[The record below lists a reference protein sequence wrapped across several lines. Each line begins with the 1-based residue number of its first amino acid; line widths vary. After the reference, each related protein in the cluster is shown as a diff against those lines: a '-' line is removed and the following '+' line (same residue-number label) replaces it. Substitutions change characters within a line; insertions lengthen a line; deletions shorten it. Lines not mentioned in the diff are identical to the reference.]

1 MVRVIIRGDVWRN
14 SEDEILKAATMKYG
28 KNQWSRIASLL
39 HRKSAKQ
46 SDMDED
52 ELEMLSEAR
61 VRFTNTQGKKAKR
74 KAREK
79 QLADARRMASLQKR
93 RELHADG
100 IVVGDGG
107 YRQKKNPSYVDYSAE
122 EAENFLALQNVE
134 TLKGGLNT
142 PLHDLR
148 LNSALPQKQVV
159 ATPNTLN
166 INNEGVIKNVKEELR
181 KALGSLPNPKN
192 DYQLLLPEGEEESDE
207 QPDAEEEWVEDASDA
222 AKARA
227 RARALKRIEERKLR
241 TQAFQRNL
249 PRPAKLNEQCT
260 KKATNKA
267 DMSVVERSQ
276 AAKLIEEEI
285 AKHGEPLDDIM
296 WVAIEQSSS
305 ELVLSNGKFNRLAIL
320 SRRNQMEALSSQFQR
335 ARKTA
340 KMEKQLKVKLGEY
353 TNIANGLTK
362 KLTDL
367 QSERTSLSMELDT
380 FKNLAVHANKSIA
393 KRVHKLTLD
402 IEKQHERERK
412 LQKKYGA
419 LQYTICKS

>member
-1 MVRVIIRGDVWRN
+1 
-14 SEDEILKAATMKYG
+14 
-28 KNQWSRIASLL
+28 
-39 HRKSAKQ
+39 
-46 SDMDED
+46 MDED

-100 IVVGDGG
+100 IVCRGSV
-107 YRQKKNPSYVDYSAE
+107 RAASPSRVQQ

-267 DMSVVERSQ
+267 DMSVRTRS
-276 AAKLIEEEI
+276 
-285 AKHGEPLDDIM
+285 
-296 WVAIEQSSS
+296 EQRKVQPPGHS
-305 ELVLSNGKFNRLAIL
+305 LASKSDGSPFL
-320 SRRNQMEALSSQFQR
+320 TVP
-335 ARKTA
+335 TA
-340 KMEKQLKVKLGEY
+340 FIPY
-353 TNIANGLTK
+353 I
-362 KLTDL
+362 
-367 QSERTSLSMELDT
+367 
-380 FKNLAVHANKSIA
+380 
-393 KRVHKLTLD
+393 
-402 IEKQHERERK
+402 
-412 LQKKYGA
+412 
-419 LQYTICKS
+419 

>member
-1 MVRVIIRGDVWRN
+1 
-14 SEDEILKAATMKYG
+14 
-28 KNQWSRIASLL
+28 
-39 HRKSAKQ
+39 
-46 SDMDED
+46 MDED

-320 SRRNQMEALSSQFQR
+320 SRRNQMEALSSQFQ
-335 ARKTA
+335 
-340 KMEKQLKVKLGEY
+340 
-353 TNIANGLTK
+353 NIANGLTK

>member
-1 MVRVIIRGDVWRN
+1 
-14 SEDEILKAATMKYG
+14 
-28 KNQWSRIASLL
+28 
-39 HRKSAKQ
+39 
-46 SDMDED
+46 MDED

-107 YRQKKNPSYVDYSAE
+107 YRSVRAASPSRVQQ

-267 DMSVVERSQ
+267 DMSVRTRS
-276 AAKLIEEEI
+276 
-285 AKHGEPLDDIM
+285 
-296 WVAIEQSSS
+296 EQRKVQPPGHSLASKS
-305 ELVLSNGKFNRLAIL
+305 DGSPFLTVPSKFGRLS
-320 SRRNQMEALSSQFQR
+320 